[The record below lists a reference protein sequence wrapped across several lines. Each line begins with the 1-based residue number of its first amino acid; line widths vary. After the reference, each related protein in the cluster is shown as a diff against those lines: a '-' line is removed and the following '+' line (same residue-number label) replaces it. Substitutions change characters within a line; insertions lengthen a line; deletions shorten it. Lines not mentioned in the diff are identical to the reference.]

1 MFIIIGPEKTLKIKD
16 IVGIFDIDSASSTKV
31 TKAFLVKCEREGRV
45 HGSGGELP
53 KSFLVTVS
61 GDVYF
66 SQYSAKVLKARTE
79 GDFSYFL
86 ERK

>member
-1 MFIIIGPEKTLKIKD
+1 MFINIGPEKTLQIKD

-31 TKAFLVKCEREGRV
+31 TKAFLVKHEKEGRG

-66 SQYSAKVLKARTE
+66 SQYSAKVLKARTDE
-79 GDFSYFL
+79 GFSYFL

>member
-1 MFIIIGPEKTLKIKD
+1 MFINIGPEKTLKIKD
-16 IVGIFDIDSASSTKV
+16 IVGIFDIDSVSSTKV

-79 GDFSYFL
+79 GDFSYFS
-86 ERK
+86 